1 MKAKIKYEQQTREMK
16 KKKTQTISLACS
28 VIILRRRN
36 IMKAEGKMRRERI
49 FLVLKERESKG
60 GLERAFLALQYM
72 RSQKVMSSTNIRTSL
87 KLKQSII
94 FSSIRQRDNNPW
106 QQTTLQIHNLI
117 STSPPENPL
126 WLQTCILQQFQ
137 SLTS

>member
-1 MKAKIKYEQQTREMK
+1 MK

-60 GLERAFLALQYM
+60 GLERAFLAL
-72 RSQKVMSSTNIRTSL
+72 
-87 KLKQSII
+87 
-94 FSSIRQRDNNPW
+94 
-106 QQTTLQIHNLI
+106 
-117 STSPPENPL
+117 
-126 WLQTCILQQFQ
+126 
-137 SLTS
+137 